1 MYFYQIKC
9 CFVIRIYSV
18 TGRRYVMKK
27 VDELTK
33 NRREMDRVR
42 ENISGH
48 MPEDR
53 EMPEYCPVRNFE
65 TYLQKLHPQC
75 NRLWQFPTDSFNI
88 SDECWFQKRPIG
100 KDTLPLASFMFT
112 LSKKTGLSQI
122 YTNHSIRAT
131 GATILGRNCS
141 MTQIMAVTGHK
152 SALSVAV
159 NQRVSSKEKQVMGD
173 IITSSVRGEQPSQLS
188 SIMPP
193 HSTSRL
199 QLMPPTQ
206 NSSSSTSLVQMRANT
221 HVSSSVTDVVDIL
234 DVNYDDLFCDSS

>member
-1 MYFYQIKC
+1 MYIYQIKC

-18 TGRRYVMKK
+18 TGRGYVMKK

-33 NRREMDRVR
+33 NRWEMDR

-100 KDTLPLASFMFT
+100 KDTLASFMFT

-141 MTQIMAVTGHK
+141 MT
-152 SALSVAV
+152 
-159 NQRVSSKEKQVMGD
+159 
-173 IITSSVRGEQPSQLS
+173 
-188 SIMPP
+188 
-193 HSTSRL
+193 
-199 QLMPPTQ
+199 
-206 NSSSSTSLVQMRANT
+206 
-221 HVSSSVTDVVDIL
+221 
-234 DVNYDDLFCDSS
+234 